1 MHFFRLGSCLLR
13 SSNQPDTIACS
24 MHWTAEYSSN
34 MKRHVM
40 FLRSPVPSR
49 VAQGAFEC
57 SSAMGMDQ
65 NSRQNTISLILNA
78 LTSED
83 LFRTVEADA
92 TPTDSQE
99 SERWKGVYIT
109 HLNWLQNMPGVKKL
123 VRLIEQLLCVRI
135 MKQNGSIVLNG
146 DSVLCRIAASLL
158 NVSTSYL
165 HSGKTNEQ
173 HLRQTWISERFQR
186 CLKRLE

>member
-1 MHFFRLGSCLLR
+1 MLPRELSNAPRPWGWTRILDRIRSGELSHVFKDQFSPTLNCYSLECCL
-13 SSNQPDTIACS
+13 
-24 MHWTAEYSSN
+24 
-34 MKRHVM
+34 
-40 FLRSPVPSR
+40 
-49 VAQGAFEC
+49 
-57 SSAMGMDQ
+57 
-65 NSRQNTISLILNA
+65 SLILNA

-158 NVSTSYL
+158 NVV
-165 HSGKTNEQ
+165 
-173 HLRQTWISERFQR
+173 RPM
-186 CLKRLE
+186 